1 MITPKEKAEDLVIRF
16 MQYTPAEEHIE
27 YEYAI
32 QCAFIAVEELI
43 KESCKYS
50 LFKNADYQE
59 SRIAFFTEVKREIE
73 KL

>member
-1 MITPKEKAEDLVIRF
+1 MTPKEKAKQLIISYSRNKDLQF
-16 MQYTPAEEHIE
+16 ALNDFL
-27 YEYAI
+27 AK
-32 QCAFIAVEELI
+32 QCALIAVDELI

-73 KL
+73 KR